1 MSHENMI
8 QERMRKLDN
17 MTADFLANL
26 SGVPGTRL
34 SQAFR
39 GLRQL
44 DNEQVVLIS
53 KTLKEVEDLAESVA
67 PIPVAFRN
75 AKVIR
80 AVLEEQRSG
89 ALTIDVKISAN
100 NWEKKEIEEA
110 EEANEKRT
118 KEGFQPH
125 R

>member
-1 MSHENMI
+1 MSHENLI

-26 SGVPGTRL
+26 SGIPGTRL

-39 GLRQL
+39 GIRDL
-44 DNEQVVLIS
+44 DNDQVVLIS
-53 KTLKEVEDLAESVA
+53 NTLKEVEELAESVA

-80 AVLEEQRSG
+80 AVLEEQRTG
-89 ALTIDVKISAN
+89 ALIIDVKISST
-100 NWEKKEIEEA
+100 NWEKKKIEE
-110 EEANEKRT
+110 EADESQQVNSNINR
-118 KEGFQPH
+118 G
-125 R
+125 